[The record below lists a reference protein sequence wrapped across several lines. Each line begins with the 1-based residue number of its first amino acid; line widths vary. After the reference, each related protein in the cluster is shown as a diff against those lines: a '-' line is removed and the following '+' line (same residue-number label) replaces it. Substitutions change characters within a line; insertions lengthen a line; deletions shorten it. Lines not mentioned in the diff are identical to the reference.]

1 MLNDTPCDRYIE
13 VEEGSYD
20 FDTGNGYTGVV
31 GHFTQVL
38 TLNLHDVIEIV
49 QHLIYSS
56 QKRRLLYLCVGCAR
70 HFSCRYCDIR
80 HCYCSMK
87 RLFVMFKH

>member
-38 TLNLHDVIEIV
+38 TLNLHDVIEI
-49 QHLIYSS
+49 
-56 QKRRLLYLCVGCAR
+56 
-70 HFSCRYCDIR
+70 
-80 HCYCSMK
+80 M
-87 RLFVMFKH
+87 

>member
-1 MLNDTPCDRYIE
+1 MLNDTRCARYIE

-56 QKRRLLYLCVGCAR
+56 QKRRLLYLCVGCDVILAL
-70 HFSCRYCDIR
+70 DI
-80 HCYCSMK
+80 
-87 RLFVMFKH
+87 LTFGVVTAV